1 MNKSR
6 GLVIAATAA
15 LVMLLTA
22 SVLAACGGSE
32 SEAAGPASPSADV
45 VAAVKG
51 DAQLSQFAQA
61 FGSAGLDGKGP
72 YTVFAP
78 SNDAMSKVGT
88 TLTSD
93 AVKAAVIDGAQLAK
107 SDLAKGTKN
116 DSMLADNTIVTYTG
130 SDGSLYVNT
139 YKVIGAPITSG
150 NGIVY
155 VIDGV
160 IEPK

>member
-1 MNKSR
+1 M
-6 GLVIAATAA
+6 
-15 LVMLLTA
+15 
-22 SVLAACGGSE
+22 
-32 SEAAGPASPSADV
+32 
-45 VAAVKG
+45 
-51 DAQLSQFAQA
+51 
-61 FGSAGLDGKGP
+61 
-72 YTVFAP
+72 FAP
-78 SNDAMSKVGT
+78 SNDAVSQAGT

-93 AVKAAVIDGAQLAK
+93 AVKASAIESAQLTK

>member
-1 MNKSR
+1 MAKARTQCSH
-6 GLVIAATAA
+6 
-15 LVMLLTA
+15 
-22 SVLAACGGSE
+22 
-32 SEAAGPASPSADV
+32 
-45 VAAVKG
+45 
-51 DAQLSQFAQA
+51 
-61 FGSAGLDGKGP
+61 
-72 YTVFAP
+72 P
-78 SNDAMSKVGT
+78 SNDALSKAGT

-130 SDGSLYVNT
+130 SDGALYVNT
-139 YKVIGAPITSG
+139 YKVIGAPITAG

-155 VIDGV
+155 VINGV

>member
-1 MNKSR
+1 MKKSR
-6 GLVIAATAA
+6 GL
-15 LVMLLTA
+15 LVVAPAVLVVLLAA
-22 SVLAACGGSE
+22 SVLVACGSNE
-32 SEAAGPASPSADV
+32 SEAATPASPSADV
-45 VAAVKG
+45 VAAITG

-61 FGSAGLDGKGP
+61 LGGAGLNGKGP

-78 SNDAMSKVGT
+78 SDDVLAKAGT
-88 TLTSD
+88 TLTAA
-93 AVKAAVIDGAQLAK
+93 AVKASAIEGAQLTEGE
-107 SDLAKGTKN
+107 LAKGTKN

-139 YKVIGAPITSG
+139 YKVDGAPIKAG